1 MRSSVGSGADLIPSW
16 ATPAKTETI
25 WWVGK
30 LDSIMDKDSI
40 IFVLEVGFSEQFVSH
55 LEMEV
60 KVCITQA
67 GCADEEK

>member
-1 MRSSVGSGADLIPSW
+1 
-16 ATPAKTETI
+16 
-25 WWVGK
+25 
-30 LDSIMDKDSI
+30 MDKDSI